1 MTKDIL
7 HPKVEHKITEL
18 VTPEFYEDW
27 KLNVY
32 KLAKALKIELF
43 EAIFDDD
50 AISGYI
56 SKTTDQDN
64 FEIVVNKRHS
74 NSRKRFTVAHE
85 IGHYISYIAWSY
97 SKDFLSW
104 NDDVI
109 TDSLVAF
116 RSKDIPDDKKNME
129 LEANEIAAEL
139 LMPKVR
145 IEVMVM
151 KNFSI
156 ADMAMVFEVSK
167 EAMSVRLARLYPYH
181 FWFLF

>member
-1 MTKDIL
+1 M
-7 HPKVEHKITEL
+7 
-18 VTPEFYEDW
+18 
-27 KLNVY
+27 
-32 KLAKALKIELF
+32 
-43 EAIFDDD
+43 
-50 AISGYI
+50 
-56 SKTTDQDN
+56 
-64 FEIVVNKRHS
+64 
-74 NSRKRFTVAHE
+74 
-85 IGHYISYIAWSY
+85 
-97 SKDFLSW
+97 
-104 NDDVI
+104 
-109 TDSLVAF
+109 AF

-181 FWFLF
+181 F